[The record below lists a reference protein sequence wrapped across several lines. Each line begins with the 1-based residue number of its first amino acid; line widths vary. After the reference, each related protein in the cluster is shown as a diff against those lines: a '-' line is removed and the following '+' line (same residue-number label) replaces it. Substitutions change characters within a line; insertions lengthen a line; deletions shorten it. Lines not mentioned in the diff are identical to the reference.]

1 MWSIAIVHCIHFQP
15 KTFWKNGTNSKIA
28 EWTLRMKINILG
40 NYSICR
46 FEIIVTFT
54 GTSLATGHTTEE
66 RTSYLS
72 NEIVWGHRFVNMVE
86 YDEIH
91 GEYLV
96 HYDRLDLI
104 EEVLAKTWFDWSM
117 PMMLMAQN
125 CFQVD
130 TLLCS
135 AQIRN
140 TLLAANS
147 IGNLSELCM
156 E

>member
-1 MWSIAIVHCIHFQP
+1 MFSI
-15 KTFWKNGTNSKIA
+15 
-28 EWTLRMKINILG
+28 
-40 NYSICR
+40 YR

-72 NEIVWGHRFVNMVE
+72 NEIIWGHRFVNMVE
-86 YDEIH
+86 YDEVH

-96 HYDRLDLI
+96 YYDRLDLI
-104 EEVLAKTWFDWSM
+104 EEVNAGFDSSM
-117 PMMLMAQN
+117 QMILMAQN

-135 AQIRN
+135 AQMRN
-140 TLLAANS
+140 TLEAITSNHSLTTNS
-147 IGNLSELCM
+147 NGNSFENRAWSNQ